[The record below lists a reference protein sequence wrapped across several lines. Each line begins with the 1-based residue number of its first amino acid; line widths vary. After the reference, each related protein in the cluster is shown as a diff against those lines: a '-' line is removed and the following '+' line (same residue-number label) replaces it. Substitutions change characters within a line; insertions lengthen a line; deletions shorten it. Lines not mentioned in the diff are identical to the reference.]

1 MFFNRVFTQWTVA
14 SAWYCAA
21 FRSKNRCCDPHIT
34 AFPRFR
40 SLSRSLRQGPTPLKR
55 ISSTRPKGLAQR
67 KQGHCGPEALKPQS
81 RSTSTSGWRPQ
92 NDESGLVDTSNVVWV
107 GYGNFELFN
116 PAARRVR
123 IKRHF
128 TRFKAILTHLHGSLR
143 M

>member
-1 MFFNRVFTQWTVA
+1 MGPLLVVTLAGADRQ
-14 SAWYCAA
+14 
-21 FRSKNRCCDPHIT
+21 
-34 AFPRFR
+34 
-40 SLSRSLRQGPTPLKR
+40 LSRKWHFPTEVAAPV
-55 ISSTRPKGLAQR
+55 SSYMVARAPQR
-67 KQGHCGPEALKPQS
+67 FALKPQS
-81 RSTSTSGWRPQ
+81 RSTSTPGWRPQ